1 MSLNS
6 SHKITPDH
14 LSRRACLYIRQ
25 SSLHQVQHNRES
37 QLRQRQLY
45 DRAIGLGWSE
55 DQIDIID
62 EDQGKSGATSAQRT
76 GFQDLRAR
84 VGAGEVGILLCLE
97 VSRLCRDNAE
107 WHQLL
112 RMAAIANTLILDEY
126 GIYDAEDSNDWL
138 LLGIKGQLSEFEL
151 RGIRARM
158 IGGQRSKA
166 RRGALKIPLPTGL
179 VYTETDEVVKDPD
192 RSIQEAIAL
201 VFSTFRRLGSAM
213 QVTKWFIKQEIQLPV
228 RGCGQASAAIYWGLP
243 THSHIRRIL
252 HNPRYAGCYAYGRN
266 ATKTHP
272 DGTSTVKVLPMD
284 QWLVCL
290 PEAHEGYIDW
300 EEYLQNQETLRRN
313 AASFLR
319 GAARTP
325 SPRKGVALL
334 QSRILCGLCGHRMQ
348 VTYGDS
354 GGTIWYYLC
363 REEVVRRG
371 KRTCQS
377 MRGDVLDTAVGHFIV
392 AAVNR
397 ENLALSLIIREQ
409 LRTDFEAGDRQR
421 QNRIKDLLHQE
432 DQARRRYMEVDPSN
446 RLVAATLE
454 GKWEDSLRAYHDAVQ
469 EREKYVQ
476 QQQCIPDAELDAR
489 ILELAND
496 FGTVWQAEQTTN
508 EDRKRLLGLL
518 IEDITLLRNGYQVT
532 VQLRL
537 RGGRTHELPP
547 VDLPLPRA
555 TVVRRDATPEVLTE
569 LETLLEAGYPDGV
582 AAQELNQRGHR
593 DSRGDEFT
601 RRCIQNLRNRYN
613 MKNGIWRQREQ
624 LRKQGYK
631 LGRELADELCIS
643 YATLQNRARY
653 DPRIKIHRIHVAKQT
668 FAMYKFVPES
678 SQTITSDT

>member
-14 LSRRACLYIRQ
+14 LSRQACLYIRQ

-37 QLRQRQLY
+37 QARQRQLY

-166 RRGALKIPLPTGL
+166 LRGALKIPLPTGL
-179 VYTETDEVVKDPD
+179 VYTETDKVVKDPD
-192 RSIQEAIAL
+192 RSIQEAMAL

-213 QVTKWFIKQEIQLPV
+213 QVTKWFIKQQIQLPV
-228 RGCGQASAAIYWGLP
+228 RGCGKDSAAVYWSLP

-266 ATKTHP
+266 STKTHP
-272 DGTSTVKVLPMD
+272 DGTSTIKVLPME

-300 EEYLQNQETLRRN
+300 EEYLQNQETLRTN
-313 AASFLR
+313 AANFLR
-319 GAARTP
+319 GAARVP

-334 QSRILCGLCGHRMQ
+334 QSRILCGVCGHRMQ
-348 VTYGDS
+348 VQYGYTRGPS
-354 GGTIWYYLC
+354 WYYLC
-363 REEVVRRG
+363 KEEVVRRG

-377 MRGDVLDTAVGHFIV
+377 MRGDVLDTAIGNFVV

-421 QNRIKDLLHQE
+421 QNRIQDLLHQE

-446 RLVAATLE
+446 RLVSATLE
-454 GKWEDSLRAYHDAVQ
+454 SKWEDCLRTYHDAVQ

-496 FGTVWQAEQTTN
+496 FGTVWHAEQTTN

-518 IEDITLLRNGYQVT
+518 IEDITLLRSGYQVA
-532 VQLRL
+532 VKLRL

-555 TVVRRDATPEVLTE
+555 TVVRRDATPEALAE
-569 LETLLEAGYPDGV
+569 LEALLEAGYHDRA
-582 AAQELNQRGHR
+582 AAQELNQRGLR
-593 DSRGDEFT
+593 DSRGDKFT
-601 RRCIQNLRNRYN
+601 RRCIQNLRYRYN
-613 MKNGIWRQREQ
+613 MKNGIRRQRER

-631 LGRELADELCIS
+631 LGRELADELSIS
-643 YATLQNRARY
+643 CTTLERRAKY
-653 DPRIKIHRIHVAKQT
+653 DPCIKIQRIHVAKRT

-678 SQTITSDT
+678 QQTITSDA